1 MKRLAVLLV
10 LSLAALG
17 LRAEFPDRFVEYIE
31 SDGSQ
36 YIDLG
41 DVLRSNTVAVI
52 DFMRITTDTVERPM
66 FGASSSFA
74 YLATTRRYV
83 RNKLR
88 SSGPDANIRYLYR
101 YDVARPEIYYSTDG
115 GATWPAV
122 GGNSY
127 AGNEGAGASAYLFGA
142 SGSTKSKAA
151 MRVYGCSI
159 TNGTSLVCDL
169 YPCVKN
175 GVPGLYDAV
184 TGDVLFDSAASA
196 TAFAVGPD
204 VDIPP
209 ACLSCGY
216 EIKGVPSRWG
226 MSVPAYGIAACE
238 RDSSVSFTLNGLD
251 GEGWVLSADGKS
263 RARFDGATYRPYG
276 GEVEEIGASSF
287 TRTLSGVAEVVW
299 KFGKQQYACIV
310 NASAIGEATYWVDGA
325 AVQPGTTLWVDAES
339 SVKVKIVPAFGFSFV
354 KWTDGEHDLGTEP
367 EITVT
372 PGASGLNL
380 TPVLRPYICVN
391 KDSTS
396 ATEDGSPENPY
407 KTIQAGIDAARYDGD
422 EIVVYANA
430 YPATYAIN
438 TQIVGNENYKGLLV
452 HGLTGNPRNI
462 VIDAGKTGRCLKFT
476 DGSTVS
482 DLTLTNGFL
491 AFHQPG
497 DEFAGGG
504 AYLSG
509 GSSMDNCVV
518 TDCHIVGD
526 YGLVATEAASLGG
539 GGVYA
544 EGVSKGSVVTVSGSR
559 IEDCSVVETS
569 SSMKKNQTVY
579 GGGIWAAGATTLT
592 NTVVRGCRIVFSCG
606 KSDGY
611 AYGGGVG
618 IYTAIST
625 PNVILVGCDVSDN
638 VVTNTIGQST
648 RMFGGGYSCQNR
660 ASTAPVICNSVFS
673 NNFSLSR
680 GAAINFETTGCTIR
694 GCELVGNRSAD
705 SVIVYGAKGFFC
717 TNTLFAANTG
727 ASIVMAGSNMSLG
740 IGSCTFA
747 SNTAATLTVD
757 GTPATTAVRNTIL
770 ANDSPAELPDDLLEG
785 GSYAANVD
793 HCYIGGNPKFVSRS
807 RGDYRIRYSSPCR
820 GQGLVEPWMTD
831 AKALDGSPR
840 IDPVDGTVDIG
851 AYQHTPFVGFS
862 IQVK

>member
-1 MKRLAVLLV
+1 MKAKACGLVLMVLAVLGV
-10 LSLAALG
+10 
-17 LRAEFPDRFVEYIE
+17 RAEYPDRFVEYIE

-52 DFMRITTDTVERPM
+52 DFMRMSTDTVERPM
-66 FGASSSFA
+66 FGASYSFA

-83 RNKLR
+83 RSKLR
-88 SSGPDANIRYLYR
+88 SSGPDANSRCLYR
-101 YDVARPEIYYSTDG
+101 YDVAKSEIYYLTDRGSTWK
-115 GATWPAV
+115 TV
-122 GGNSY
+122 GGNGY
-127 AGNEGAGASAYLFGA
+127 TGNEGAGASAYLFGA
-142 SGSTKSKAA
+142 SGSTKSRAS

-169 YPCVKN
+169 YPCVKD

-184 TGDVLFDSAASA
+184 TGDILFDSAASA

-204 VDIPP
+204 TDIPP

-226 MSVPAYGIAACE
+226 TSVPAYGIAECASG
-238 RDSSVSFTLNGLD
+238 SSVTFALNGVD

-263 RARFDGATYRPYG
+263 RIRFAGATYRPYG
-276 GEVEEIGASSF
+276 GEAEKINASSF
-287 TRTLSGVAEVVW
+287 TRTLSGVVQVLW
-299 KFGKQQYACIV
+299 KFEDEHRVCVI
-310 NASAIGEATYWVDGA
+310 NASAVGEATYLVDGT
-325 AVQPGTTLWVDAES
+325 VVTPGETVWVSAGS
-339 SVKVKIVPAFGFSFV
+339 SVRVKAVPAFGFSFV
-354 KWTDGEHDLGTEP
+354 KWTDGENDLGTEP

-372 PGASGLNL
+372 PGDAGVSL

-396 ATEDGSPENPY
+396 AVEDGSPENPY
-407 KTIQAGIDAARYDGD
+407 KTIQAGIDAAQHDGD
-422 EIVVYANA
+422 EIAVYANA
-430 YPATYAIN
+430 YPATYAIS
-438 TQIVGNENYKGLLV
+438 TQIVGNENCKGLLV

-526 YGLVATEAASLGG
+526 YGSVATATASLGG

-544 EGVSKGSVVTVSGSR
+544 EGVNKGAEVKVSGSR
-559 IEDCSVVETS
+559 IENCSVAETS
-569 SSMKKNQTVY
+569 ASMKKIQTVY
-579 GGGIWAAGATTLT
+579 GGGVWSAGATTLT

-606 KSDGY
+606 KSEGN

-618 IYTAIST
+618 VYTAISS
-625 PNVILVGCDVSDN
+625 PNVVLVGCDVVDN
-638 VVTNTIGQST
+638 AVTNTNGQST
-648 RMFGGGYSCQNR
+648 RMYGGGYSCQNR
-660 ASTAPVICNSVFS
+660 SGTSSEIRSSAFMG
-673 NNFSLSR
+673 NFSQTS
-680 GAAINFETTGCTIR
+680 GAA
-694 GCELVGNRSAD
+694 
-705 SVIVYGAKGFFC
+705 VYGVKGVSC
-717 TNTLFAANTG
+717 QNALFAKNSG
-727 ASIVMAGSNMSLG
+727 PSIVAGNEALE

-747 SNTAATLTVD
+747 ANTAGALTVNGD
-757 GTPATTAVRNTIL
+757 PAKTTVRNTIL
-770 ANDSPAELPDDLLEG
+770 VNDSPAELPDDLLEG
-785 GSYAANVD
+785 GAYAENVD
-793 HCYIGGNPKFVSRS
+793 HCYIGGDPKFVSRS
-807 RGDYRIRYSSPCR
+807 RGDYRLKYGSPCR
-820 GQGLVEPWMTD
+820 GQGLIEAWMTG

-840 IDPVDGTVDIG
+840 IDPEDGTVDIG
-851 AYQHTPFVGFS
+851 CYQHTPFVGLT
-862 IQVK
+862 ILVR